1 MNSPLSPPSAISPA
15 SPRRRFHG
23 RRLLRALH
31 RDTGYLV
38 AGLTVVY
45 AISGVAVN
53 HMEDWN
59 PTWRLAREERQFT
72 PLPVTDRDTMAADLV
87 RVLEL
92 PGPPRSAFRRAPE
105 QIELFYDGWSV
116 QADVTAGVASMTRPS
131 ERPLLGDA
139 NHLHLNHARGLWT
152 FVADLYGVLLAG
164 LAVSGL
170 FMIRG
175 RLGLAGRGKWFL
187 AGGLLLPAIFLLSR
201 RL

>member
-1 MNSPLSPPSAISPA
+1 MNPSAPGAGPA
-15 SPRRRFHG
+15 PARRPFHG

-45 AISGVAVN
+45 AVSGIAVN
-53 HMEDWN
+53 HIEDWN
-59 PTWRLAREERQFT
+59 PTWHLVREERRFA
-72 PLPVTDRDTMAADLV
+72 PMPVTDRETMTAELV

-116 QADVTAGVASMTRPS
+116 QADVTAGVASTMRPS

-139 NHLHLNHARGLWT
+139 NHLHLNHPRGAWT
-152 FVADLYGVLLAG
+152 FVADAYGFLLAG
-164 LAVSGL
+164 LAISGL

-175 RLGLAGRGKWFL
+175 RLGLRGRGKWLL
-187 AGGLLLPAIFLLSR
+187 AAGLALPALFLLLR

>member
-1 MNSPLSPPSAISPA
+1 M
-15 SPRRRFHG
+15 
-23 RRLLRALH
+23 
-31 RDTGYLV
+31 

-53 HMEDWN
+53 HIEDWN
-59 PTWRLAREERQFT
+59 PTWRLVREERRFD
-72 PLPVTDRDTMAADLV
+72 PLPVTDRDTMEAELV
-87 RVLEL
+87 KVLEL

-116 QADVTAGVASMTRPS
+116 QADVTAGLATSLRPS

-139 NHLHLNHARGLWT
+139 NHLHLNHARGPWT
-152 FVADLYGVLLAG
+152 LVADVYGVLLAG
-164 LAVSGL
+164 LAISGL

-175 RLGLAGRGKWFL
+175 RLGLVGRGKWFL
-187 AGGLLLPAIFLLSR
+187 AGGLVVPAIFLVLR